1 MIAILGN
8 DQLTWYIARS
18 SGITAWALA
27 AGSVLW
33 GLFLSTGILQGR
45 PRRPWL
51 LDLHRYLG
59 GLTIVFTAIHLAALV
74 ADNFVQ
80 FNIVDLLVPFA
91 SEWRPG
97 AVAWGVVAFWLLLAV
112 EITSLLRRRGISE
125 RVWRAVHAASF
136 LLFGF
141 ATVHGLQAGTD
152 AENAFIFWPAAV
164 VTGAVI
170 FLSWWRILLA
180 KTTSQSTSA
189 KSGSTRSLDPPHD
202 RDKDLITVR

>member
-1 MIAILGN
+1 MIAVLHSE
-8 DQLTWYIARS
+8 QLSWYIARS

-27 AGSVLW
+27 AGSVIW

-59 GLTIVFTAIHLAALV
+59 GLTVVFTVIHMAALV

-80 FNIVDLLVPFA
+80 FDVVDLLVPLA
-91 SEWRPG
+91 SEWKPG

-112 EITSLLRRRGISE
+112 QITSLLRRRGISE
-125 RVWRAVHAASF
+125 RIWRAVHVSSF
-136 LLFGF
+136 LLFAF

-152 AENAFIFWPAAV
+152 ADNALIFWPAATT
-164 VTGAVI
+164 TGAVV
-170 FLSWWRILLA
+170 LLTWWRVLVA
-180 KTTSQSTSA
+180 KSTHQTSA
-189 KSGSTRSLDPPHD
+189 RPRPDVLPETRSS
-202 RDKDLITVR
+202 RDKTSV